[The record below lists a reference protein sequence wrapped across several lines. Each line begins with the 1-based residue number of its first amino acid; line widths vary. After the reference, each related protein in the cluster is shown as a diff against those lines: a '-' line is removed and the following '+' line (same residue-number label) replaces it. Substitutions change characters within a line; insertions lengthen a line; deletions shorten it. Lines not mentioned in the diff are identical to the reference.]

1 MDNDRETPGEGPL
14 DYDFSVKVIA
24 MKLISALGML
34 LCMYGT
40 SLADINATRLRNENG
55 KIIVVQSYCGICA
68 NNNTSCRLAC
78 TGAGTCIQGCD
89 DQYRECARQNCR
101 R

>member
-1 MDNDRETPGEGPL
+1 LIPVL
-14 DYDFSVKVIA
+14 VKVIA

-55 KIIVVQSYCGICA
+55 KIIVAQSYCGMCA
-68 NNNTSCRLAC
+68 NTNTSCRLAC
-78 TGAGTCIQGCD
+78 NGAGTCIQACD
-89 DQYRECARQNCR
+89 DQNRECARQNCR